1 MTHTTQYIQVIL
13 APMRQAIQPQ
23 SVRRI
28 VGSGRTPGC
37 GLFARTSGRAPI
49 VSLASARVA
58 RRTAGSVTGGPGSTA
73 FLGTATVGTKGQ
85 IVIPAAAR
93 ADMQVKEG
101 DRVVVLRGPREGSVL
116 VFRVDAFD
124 RLLTRAGIPADE

>member
-1 MTHTTQYIQVIL
+1 MSHTE
-13 APMRQAIQPQ
+13 
-23 SVRRI
+23 
-28 VGSGRTPGC
+28 
-37 GLFARTSGRAPI
+37 
-49 VSLASARVA
+49 SAA
-58 RRTAGSVTGGPGSTA
+58 AFPPATTA